1 MRKILLAGAAAVGAI
16 ALASPA
22 TAQVQV
28 TPSGWAPTATG
39 PNPLLQANPGVQVRI
54 GGRYNF
60 YAANTQSD
68 FNNNS
73 GLTGANVPATRIGDG
88 GSKLSSVDFYDY
100 ARLYPGFDAQT
111 AGGLRYGAGLEIRMQ
126 GTSSTGRGNDRGTLQ
141 YRRINAYVATPTLG
155 MLRVGTA
162 NGATA
167 AMAVGHI
174 MGSIATG
181 LWDGDLNIIGPANP
195 STFWYSSSGNN
206 NQTKITYFTP
216 QFFGFDAGLSY
227 APNNGNFANDG
238 CPTTAG
244 STIANNGSSG
254 TGCDRLSESNL
265 DTQTQRIRNLHEIQL
280 RYRGSFGPVG
290 VAAAGGYTGA
300 DTVGATGS
308 AIATEAVRLYNV
320 GLTGSAFGFTVGGIV
335 TGGSLNYATF
345 QRNTA
350 VATAAGVLTPTQA
363 TPLTG
368 AGNFTSAGFGSFA
381 PLPSGANA
389 DDLFTW
395 QIGASYTIG
404 PFTVGAAYHEAKYEG
419 NVAVASN
426 AKDRGFGIGGSYAVA
441 PGFVLYAEYL
451 YGTREENGVN
461 LVTGQA
467 GSQNNK
473 GTSNVLLIGTQL
485 NW

>member
-28 TPSGWAPTATG
+28 TPSGWAPAPG
-39 PNPLLQANPGVQVRI
+39 NANPQLQANPGVQVRL

-73 GLTGANVPATRIGDG
+73 GNAASGGGGA
-88 GSKLSSVDFYDY
+88 KLSSVDFYDY

-111 AGGLRYGAGLEIRMQ
+111 AGGLRYGAGLEIRTQ
-126 GTSSTGRGNDRGTLQ
+126 GAASTGRGNDRGTLQ

-155 MLRVGTA
+155 MLRVGSA

-167 AMAVGHI
+167 AMAVGHM

-181 LWDGDLNIIGPANP
+181 LWDGDVNVIGPANP

-206 NQTKITYFTP
+206 NQTKISYFTP
-216 QFFGFDAGLSY
+216 QFFGFDAGFSY
-227 APNNGNFANDG
+227 APNNGNFGNDG
-238 CPTTAG
+238 CPSNNAIAAAG
-244 STIANNGSSG
+244 NSG
-254 TGCDRLSESNL
+254 AGCDRLSESSA
-265 DTQTQRIRNLHEIQL
+265 DAQTQRIRNLHEIQL

-300 DTVGATGS
+300 DTVGATGN
-308 AIATEAVRLYNV
+308 AATGGAVATEAVKLYNA
-320 GLTGSAFGFTVGGIV
+320 GLTASAFGFTVGGII
-335 TGGSLNYATF
+335 TGGSLNYASF

-350 VATAAGVLTPTQA
+350 LAVGNAAPTAGQT

-381 PLPSGANA
+381 PLPSGANS

-395 QIGASYTIG
+395 QIGASYTVG
-404 PFTVGAAYHEAKYEG
+404 PFTVGAAYHEASYEG

-441 PGFVLYAEYL
+441 PGFTLFAEYL
-451 YGTREENGVN
+451 YGTREETGVN
-461 LVTGQA
+461 LVNGQA

-473 GTSNVLLIGTQL
+473 GTSNVILVGTQL

>member
-16 ALASPA
+16 ALAAPA

-39 PNPLLQANPGVQVRI
+39 ANPLLQNNPGVQVRI

-60 YAANTQSD
+60 YAANVQSD

-73 GLTGANVPATRIGDG
+73 GAAPTGGA
-88 GSKLSSVDFYDY
+88 KLSSVDFYDY

-111 AGGLRYGAGLEIRMQ
+111 AGGLRYGAGLEVRMG
-126 GTSSTGRGNDRGTLQ
+126 GTAARGDTRSQLR

-181 LWDGDLNIIGPANP
+181 LWDGDGPTPIVGAANP
-195 STFWYSSSGNN
+195 AAFWYSSSNNN

-227 APNNGNFANDG
+227 APNNGNFENNG
-238 CPTTAG
+238 CS
-244 STIANNGSSG
+244 STIAVAGNAG
-254 TGCDRLSESNL
+254 TDCDRLSESGA
-265 DTQTQRIRNLHEIQL
+265 DSQTQRIRNLMELQL
-280 RYRGSFGPVG
+280 RYRGSLGPVG
-290 VAAAGGYTGA
+290 LAVAGGYTGA
-300 DTVGATGS
+300 DTVGATGN
-308 AIATEAVRLYNV
+308 AAATESVNLYNL
-320 GLTGSAFGFTVGGIV
+320 GLTASAFGFTVGGIV
-335 TGGSLNYATF
+335 TGGSLNYASFSRTTQTTGF
-345 QRNTA
+345 TTGNT
-350 VATAAGVLTPTQA
+350 G
-363 TPLTG
+363 
-368 AGNFTSAGFGSFA
+368 AGFGSFA
-381 PLPSGANA
+381 PLPSGANS

-395 QIGASYTIG
+395 QIGASYTVG

-426 AKDRGFGIGGSYAVA
+426 AKDRGLGIGASYAVA
-441 PGFVLYAEYL
+441 PGFVLFAEYL
-451 YGTREENGVN
+451 YGTREETGVN
-461 LVTGQA
+461 LVTGAA
-467 GSQNNK
+467 GSDNNK
-473 GTSNVLLIGTQL
+473 GTSNVLLVGTQL

>member
-16 ALASPA
+16 ALAAPA

-39 PNPLLQANPGVQVRI
+39 ANPILQNNPGVQVRI

-60 YAANTQSD
+60 YAANVQSD

-73 GLTGANVPATRIGDG
+73 GAAPTGGA
-88 GSKLSSVDFYDY
+88 KLSSVDFYDY

-111 AGGLRYGAGLEIRMQ
+111 AGGLRYGAGLEVRMQ
-126 GTSSTGRGNDRGTLQ
+126 ATDAARGGTRGVLS
-141 YRRINAYVATPTLG
+141 YRRMNAYVATPTLG
-155 MLRVGTA
+155 MLRVGSA

-181 LWDGDLNIIGPANP
+181 LWDGDGPTPIVGAANP
-195 STFWYSSSGNN
+195 SAFWYSSSNNN

-216 QFFGFDAGLSY
+216 QFFGFDAGLSFS
-227 APNNGNFANDG
+227 PTNGNFESNG
-238 CPTTAG
+238 CSSAIATAG
-244 STIANNGSSG
+244 NSGAN
-254 TGCDRLSESNL
+254 CDRLSESGA
-265 DTQTQRIRNLHEIQL
+265 DRQTQRIRNLHEIQL
-280 RYRGSFGPVG
+280 RYRGTIGPVG
-290 VAAAGGYTGA
+290 LAAAGGYTGA
-300 DTVGATGS
+300 DTVGATGN
-308 AIATEAVRLYNV
+308 AAPTEDVSLYNF
-320 GLTGSAFGFTVGGIV
+320 GLTASAFGFTVGGIV
-335 TGGSLNYATF
+335 TGGSLNYAGFSRTAQTTGF
-345 QRNTA
+345 TAGNT
-350 VATAAGVLTPTQA
+350 TAA
-363 TPLTG
+363 
-368 AGNFTSAGFGSFA
+368 FGSFA
-381 PLPSGANA
+381 PLPSGTNS

-404 PFTVGAAYHEAKYEG
+404 AFTVGAAYHEAKYEG

-441 PGFVLYAEYL
+441 PGFVLFAEYL
-451 YGTREENGVN
+451 YGTREETGVN

-467 GSQNNK
+467 GNQNNK
-473 GTSNVLLIGTQL
+473 GTSNVLLVGTQF

>member
-22 TAQVQV
+22 FAQTQV

-39 PNPLLQANPGVQVRI
+39 ANPLLQANPGVQVRI

-60 YAANTQSD
+60 YAANVQSD

-73 GLTGANVPATRIGDG
+73 GAAPTGGA
-88 GSKLSSVDFYDY
+88 KLSSFDFYDY

-111 AGGLRYGAGLEIRMQ
+111 AGGLRYGAGLEVRMG
-126 GTSSTGRGNDRGTLQ
+126 GTAPRGDTRTQLR
-141 YRRINAYVATPTLG
+141 YRRLNAYVATPTLG
-155 MLRVGTA
+155 MIRVGTA

-167 AMAVGHI
+167 AMAVGHV

-181 LWDGDLNIIGPANP
+181 LWDGDGPTPIVGVANP
-195 STFWYSSSGNN
+195 SAFWYSSSGNN

-227 APNNGNFANDG
+227 APNNGNAESNG
-238 CPTTAG
+238 CSAAIATAG
-244 STIANNGSSG
+244 NAG
-254 TGCDRLSESNL
+254 TDCDRLAESGA
-265 DTQTQRIRNLHEIQL
+265 DSQTQRIRNLMELQV

-290 VAAAGGYTGA
+290 LAAAGGFTGA
-300 DTVGATGS
+300 GTVGATGN
-308 AIATEAVRLYNV
+308 AAPTEDVKLYNV
-320 GLTGSAFGFTVGGIV
+320 GLTASAFGVTVGGIV
-335 TGGSLNYATF
+335 TGGSLNYASFSRTVQTTGF
-345 QRNTA
+345 TGGN
-350 VATAAGVLTPTQA
+350 
-363 TPLTG
+363 TG
-368 AGNFTSAGFGSFA
+368 ASYSTFA
-381 PLPSGANA
+381 PLPSGTNS

-395 QIGASYTIG
+395 QIGASYNIG
-404 PFTVGAAYHEAKYEG
+404 AFTFGAAYHEASYEG

-441 PGFVLYAEYL
+441 PGFVLFAEYL
-451 YGTREENGVN
+451 YGTREETGVN
-461 LVTGQA
+461 LLTGQA
-467 GSQNNK
+467 GAANNK
-473 GTSNVLLIGTQL
+473 GTTNVLLVGTQF